1 MPCGGRPKSAAV
13 VSSIT
18 VAPCV
23 LLPSRKPSLP
33 CGLRSKSFPP
43 VVAAGRAVL
52 PAVSHQQEAA
62 RIMYQSVCADMCGQG
77 CLMWQRKWACSKL
90 FPHVINFGARAPKTT
105 RDRFRSTCSEIYQ
118 ESDFMTQTTSFLQSI
133 LKLSIPGCIRTRSI
147 SRCLRSPPKRINI
160 KLLTDFGARAP
171 KRPRPTS

>member
-1 MPCGGRPKSAAV
+1 MYNWRCHNDSSASAFVDHFAALCVPVTPLGNASAAQCGGTQQDASMSCKAPSAAVSGPSFDNTYWAFLAVAIHGMPCGGRPKSAAV

-77 CLMWQRKWACSKL
+77 CLMWQRKWYVLPEKEA
-90 FPHVINFGARAPKTT
+90 
-105 RDRFRSTCSEIYQ
+105 E
-118 ESDFMTQTTSFLQSI
+118 
-133 LKLSIPGCIRTRSI
+133 
-147 SRCLRSPPKRINI
+147 
-160 KLLTDFGARAP
+160 
-171 KRPRPTS
+171 